1 MADKI
6 TDRMLRY
13 LAGDASD
20 HEWRIPAV
28 ISSRR
33 TSSRNASRPSSNQRQ
48 YSTARNSTPLFP
60 LLWPFPLLP
69 LPFGLPRVGIPRPGA
84 VPAGARRAMS
94 CAYPSR
100 MALRRFC
107 SDMMWFSRF
116 CGVER
121 RGLERGAAEVD
132 RRDSSPLFKE
142 DGDDSDVVLWAWLA
156 AHCSEWVFESS
167 GSFDACMLPLDDP
180 ERVFGRCRLDVDGS
194 GAVLRWGF
202 E

>member
-1 MADKI
+1 MY
-6 TDRMLRY
+6 TY
-13 LAGDASD
+13 LMPSWARDASD

-28 ISSRR
+28 VSSRN
-33 TSSRNASRPSSNQRQ
+33 TSSRNASRPSSSQRQ
-48 YSTARNSTPLFP
+48 YSTARNNTPLFP
-60 LLWPFPLLP
+60 LLCPFPLLP

-84 VPAGARRAMS
+84 EPAGARSAMS

-107 SDMMWFSRF
+107 SDMMWFNLF

-121 RGLERGAAEVD
+121 RGLDRGAAEVD
-132 RRDSSPLFKE
+132 RRDSEPALVKE
-142 DGDDSDVVLWAWLA
+142 DGGESDVVLRAWLA
-156 AHCSEWVFESS
+156 GRCCSKWVLESS
-167 GSFDACMLPLDDP
+167 GSLEVCKLPLDEP
-180 ERVFGRCRLDVDGS
+180 ERVFGLCRLDVDGS